1 MPASRPAGPRLT
13 LFTTVLSLFL
23 MVALLVGS
31 AVTLANYLEARKTAV
46 KVAGDA
52 FHATIN
58 QINER
63 RLAFFAP
70 VFMIMDLFPN
80 TPALQQADG
89 SKDSVIQLVLSSLKS
104 NPQIS
109 AVYIGYENGNYFQ
122 ILSISE
128 SEKAFVARL
137 GGPPSPDT
145 QFRIYRS
152 AVMANAPR
160 PGDFS
165 TPTIVSSER
174 PSSMLHSTTPVA
186 AIGIA
191 MHCRSET
198 TLSERRPT
206 SSRPRLKWE

>member
-1 MPASRPAGPRLT
+1 MPTSATSGPRIT
-13 LFTTVLSLFL
+13 LFVTVLSLFL

-31 AVTLANYLEARKTAV
+31 AVTITNYIEDRKTAV
-46 KVAGDA
+46 NVAGDI

-89 SKDSVIQLVLSSLKS
+89 SKESVIQLVLSSLKS

-122 ILSISE
+122 VLSISE
-128 SEKAFVARL
+128 SETAFVTRL
-137 GGPPSPDT
+137 GGPPLTRYAIQNIRAGSDGVRVESWRFLDSNDHQIGT
-145 QFRIYRS
+145 L
-152 AVMANAPR
+152 AEHAPLY
-160 PGDFS
+160 D
-165 TPTIVSSER
+165 
-174 PSSMLHSTTPVA
+174 
-186 AIGIA
+186 
-191 MHCRSET
+191 
-198 TLSERRPT
+198 
-206 SSRPRLKWE
+206 PRLRDWYRVH